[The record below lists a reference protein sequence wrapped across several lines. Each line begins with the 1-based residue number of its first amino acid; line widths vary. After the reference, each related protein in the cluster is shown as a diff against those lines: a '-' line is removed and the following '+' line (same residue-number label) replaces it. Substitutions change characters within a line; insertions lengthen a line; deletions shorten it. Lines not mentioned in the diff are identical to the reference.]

1 MRRRMTSRHERSSF
15 STLAAAWLTALTLL
29 SPAAAFCQDPTGF
42 QFQAPRYSV
51 GIRGGYA
58 VNAAHSDLHRFL
70 STLLTLDRSD
80 FDGPV
85 FAMDVSWHV
94 LPWLDAMMGFE
105 VSGSSATSEY
115 RHLVDQNDLPITQR
129 TRVTQVPI
137 TFSAKAYPLG
147 RGKQVGQFAWI
158 RKTVVPYVGAGFGPT
173 WYELKQNGDFVDFND
188 CSAVDECSIF
198 EGSLRSS
205 GWAFAGHVFLGI
217 DIKITQAIGAIVEA
231 RYYWAT
237 SGVGSSFVGFQSIDL
252 DGAHFTA
259 GINWKL

>member
-1 MRRRMTSRHERSSF
+1 MRRTTQTTHSF
-15 STLAAAWLTALTLL
+15 LAPLVATQLTALLFL
-29 SPAAAFCQDPTGF
+29 CPRPAPCQEPTDF
-42 QFQAPRYSV
+42 EFAAPRFSI

-58 VNAAHSDLHRFL
+58 VNRADSDLHDFVRG
-70 STLLTLDRSD
+70 LLTLERSD

-85 FAMDVSWHV
+85 FAMDVSWHA

-105 VSGSSATSEY
+105 VSGSSAASEY
-115 RHLVDQNDLPITQR
+115 RSFVDTDDLPIIQR

-158 RKTVVPYVGAGFGPT
+158 RKAVAPYVGAGFGPT
-173 WYELKQNGDFVDFND
+173 WYELKQSGDFVDFDD
-188 CSAVDECSIF
+188 CTAVDECAIF
-198 EGSLRSS
+198 RGSLRST
-205 GWAFAGHVFLGI
+205 GWAFAGHAFLGV
-217 DIKITQAIGAIVEA
+217 DIKITRSVGAIVEA
-231 RYYWAT
+231 RYYWA
-237 SGVGSSFVGFQSIDL
+237 SADVGGSFVGFRSIDL